1 MREFFLAT
9 CNFLSRSNSSSE
21 FSAPSVYQR
30 PIWKFSNSKKRSC
43 AHSKRFKMEEKRKKT
58 YPRSYFPV
66 MRSMFNDKR
75 NKMASPPKNNSKL
88 WHRVSCSN
96 LVEYSTVFIFLGITM
111 LVGETFVLR
120 EESRRKKGEGNRE
133 YENFEVNLEIWKE
146 CIKSESYGRNSQT
159 NTFYSMKS
167 RPLFFH
173 YFAGFFVPFL
183 FVKPSKLLYNVTRI
197 SR

>member
-1 MREFFLAT
+1 
-9 CNFLSRSNSSSE
+9 
-21 FSAPSVYQR
+21 
-30 PIWKFSNSKKRSC
+30 
-43 AHSKRFKMEEKRKKT
+43 MEEKRKKT

-133 YENFEVNLEIWKE
+133 YENFEVNLEI
-146 CIKSESYGRNSQT
+146 
-159 NTFYSMKS
+159 
-167 RPLFFH
+167 
-173 YFAGFFVPFL
+173 
-183 FVKPSKLLYNVTRI
+183 
-197 SR
+197 